1 MLIEVVT
8 YLSFFEGLTYPSFS
22 EVFIAIWNYGI
33 AECLPLVIMAV
44 FLLLVARKDLVVII
58 SRKVMNLFCVAVVK
72 DLILLL
78 KGKSILFKME
88 SYRIDS
94 L

>member
-1 MLIEVVT
+1 
-8 YLSFFEGLTYPSFS
+8 
-22 EVFIAIWNYGI
+22 
-33 AECLPLVIMAV
+33 MAV